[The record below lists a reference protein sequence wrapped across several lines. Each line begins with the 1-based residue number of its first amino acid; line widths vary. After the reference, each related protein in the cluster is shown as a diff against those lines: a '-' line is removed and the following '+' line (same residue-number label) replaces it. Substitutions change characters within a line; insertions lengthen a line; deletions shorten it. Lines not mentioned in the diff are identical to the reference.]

1 MRLLLEEAQS
11 DLIEMSFLISA
22 RLLIEG
28 EADGAAVLT
37 AVVQRLDV
45 NQSDE
50 ATASLDVTPLKL
62 IVLVPQQATRFLDGD
77 RFDCRRA
84 IFLQGDFEYL
94 QSLLHVERAL
104 HKLSELGMQ
113 AERRQVCAVFADDPD
128 VTTADRSSLG
138 EVIQVILVKV
148 LFVGGV
154 PR

>member
-62 IVLVPQQATRFLDGD
+62 GVWGAMEPKTNV
-77 RFDCRRA
+77 
-84 IFLQGDFEYL
+84 
-94 QSLLHVERAL
+94 S
-104 HKLSELGMQ
+104 SESHRKG
-113 AERRQVCAVFADDPD
+113 AF
-128 VTTADRSSLG
+128 RSPAHPPGITL
-138 EVIQVILVKV
+138 
-148 LFVGGV
+148 
-154 PR
+154 